1 MAVIEDN
8 FSLGD
13 ISQGFTPDIARAL
26 EEYLSRIARALNTK
40 PELVRFDRAPT
51 TADYKFKFG
60 TLWVDQN
67 ASPNEVYMLTQL
79 TGTISAT
86 WIQLG

>member
-1 MAVIEDN
+1 MAIIEDN

-13 ISQGFTPDIARAL
+13 ISQGFTPDIARAI
-26 EEYLSRIARALNTK
+26 EEYLARLARSINTK
-40 PELVRFDRAPT
+40 PDIVRFERAPT
-51 TADYKFKFG
+51 TSDYKYKFG
-60 TLWVDQN
+60 TLWIDIN

-79 TGTISAT
+79 SGTITAT